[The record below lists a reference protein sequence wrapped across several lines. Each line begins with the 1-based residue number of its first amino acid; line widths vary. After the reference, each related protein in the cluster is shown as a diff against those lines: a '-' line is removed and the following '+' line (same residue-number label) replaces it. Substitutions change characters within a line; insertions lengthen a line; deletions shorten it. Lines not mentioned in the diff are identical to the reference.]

1 MKTFVSLKSSVCR
14 TFQPDLSAP
23 ASALARTRKGN
34 AAVPWLVA
42 LALALTAQQGHA
54 CTLNVTGVNFGSYD
68 VFSNAALDSTGNID
82 VNCPSGV
89 GYSMALT
96 AGGGTHAQRVMS
108 SGSHRLN
115 YNLYTAANRAVV
127 WGDATSGTITVNVT
141 GNGVSVNHAVYG
153 RIPALQNVHAG
164 SYSDIIIVELTF

>member
-115 YNLYTAANRAVV
+115 YNLYTAANHAVV
-127 WGDATSGTITVNVT
+127 WGDATSGTITVNGT

>member
-1 MKTFVSLKSSVCR
+1 MRVFISFKSRVRRICQPARSV
-14 TFQPDLSAP
+14 
-23 ASALARTRKGN
+23 ASSTLAGTRKGN
-34 AAVPWLVA
+34 LLVSWLIVA
-42 LALALTAQQGHA
+42 FALTAQQGHA

-68 VFSNAALDSTGNID
+68 VFNNSALDTTGNID

-96 AGGGTHAQRVMS
+96 AGGGTHTQRVMN
-108 SGSHRLN
+108 SGAHRLN

-127 WGDATSGTITVNVT
+127 WGDATSGTVTVNGT
-141 GNGVSVNHAVYG
+141 GIGVNVNHGVYG

-164 SYSDIIIVELTF
+164 SYSDIIIVELNF

>member
-1 MKTFVSLKSSVCR
+1 MKTFVSLKSSVCP
-14 TFQPDLSAP
+14 TFQPARSGV
-23 ASALARTRKGN
+23 ASALAGTCKRN
-34 AAVPWLVA
+34 VLVLWLVA

-68 VFSNAALDSTGNID
+68 VFNNSALDTTGNID

-89 GYSMALT
+89 GYTMALS
-96 AGGGTHAQRVMS
+96 AGGGTHTQRVMG
-108 SGSHRLN
+108 SGAHRLN

-127 WGDATSGTITVNVT
+127 WGDATSGTVTVNGT
-141 GNGVSVNHAVYG
+141 GIGVNVNHAVYG

>member
-54 CTLNVTGVNFGSYD
+54 CTFNVTGVNFGSYD

-127 WGDATSGTITVNVT
+127 WGDATSGTVTVNGT
-141 GNGVSVNHAVYG
+141 GIGVNVNHAVYG

-164 SYSDIIIVELTF
+164 SYSDIVIVELTF

>member
-1 MKTFVSLKSSVCR
+1 
-14 TFQPDLSAP
+14 
-23 ASALARTRKGN
+23 
-34 AAVPWLVA
+34 
-42 LALALTAQQGHA
+42 
-54 CTLNVTGVNFGSYD
+54 
-68 VFSNAALDSTGNID
+68 

-96 AGGGTHAQRVMS
+96 AGGGTHTQRVMN
-108 SGSHRLN
+108 SGAHRLN

-127 WGDATSGTITVNVT
+127 WADATSGTVTVNGT
-141 GNGVSVNHAVYG
+141 GIGVSVNHGVYG

>member
-1 MKTFVSLKSSVCR
+1 MSVFISLKFGVCR
-14 TFQPDLSAP
+14 TFQPALSAA
-23 ASALARTRKGN
+23 ASTLVGTRKAAWAIALAF
-34 AAVPWLVA
+34 
-42 LALALTAQQGHA
+42 ALTAQQGHA

-68 VFSNAALDSTGNID
+68 VFSSSALDTTGNID

-96 AGGGTHAQRVMS
+96 AGGGTQTQRVMG
-108 SGSHRLN
+108 SGAHTLN

-127 WGDATSGTITVNVT
+127 WGDATSGTVTVNGT
-141 GNGVSVNHAVYG
+141 GIGVNVNHAVYG
-153 RIPALQNVHAG
+153 HIPARQNVYAG

>member
-1 MKTFVSLKSSVCR
+1 MRVCISLKLGVCR
-14 TFQPDLSAP
+14 TFQPARSAA
-23 ASALARTRKGN
+23 ASTLAGTRKGN
-34 AAVPWLVA
+34 LLVSWLIVA
-42 LALALTAQQGHA
+42 FALTAQQGHA

-68 VFSNAALDSTGNID
+68 VFNNSALDTTGNID

-96 AGGGTHAQRVMS
+96 AGGGTHTQRVMN

-127 WGDATSGTITVNVT
+127 WGDATSGTVTVNGT
-141 GNGVSVNHAVYG
+141 GIGVNVNHGVYG

-164 SYSDIIIVELTF
+164 SYSDIIFVELTF